1 MKKLAYKLLIAL
13 TIGGTASGLQSCG
26 DWLDINTNEYAAT
39 EVDPGYLFT
48 NAALNYSMKRCGA
61 DQFLTLMYA
70 AQTASEQTQWFNYI
84 FGGEPYGIDAEYS
97 SGNAWVGT
105 YSSTGY
111 NLQRAIGFAQ
121 EKGHVNAEAQC
132 KILTAN
138 VFWET
143 TMLFGDIPYSEAW
156 HIDEIK
162 EPKFDTQKEVL
173 YALEELLDEALDQI
187 DESDPN
193 TISKYDLYYGG
204 DMTKWRKLAKSIKL
218 KIYMYLSNKE
228 DVGAEI
234 KALIEEGDL
243 LSSSADD
250 CKFPFYDSPGNRNPN
265 AEFDNQNPGLLGW
278 MYFGTPEIVDPMNAT
293 NDPRRPIYFYP
304 NKEGLYVGIASTH
317 EGSAME
323 AEDPSEI
330 TEARFNLDNLF
341 KSDYPD
347 VICSYPEVMF
357 YVAEAYVRGLGVTK
371 DLTKADEYFKK
382 GLEASCTNVGVAAAD
397 AKTFADGV
405 PALSTLG
412 GDEKAIE
419 AIAAQQRIEM
429 MMRPLEAWSEQ
440 RRTDYPKLEVPEM
453 IRTLYTDLISR
464 WPYPSRESLVN
475 DNVPQVDGI
484 WTKMWFQK

>member
-1 MKKLAYKLLIAL
+1 
-13 TIGGTASGLQSCG
+13 
-26 DWLDINTNEYAAT
+26 
-39 EVDPGYLFT
+39 
-48 NAALNYSMKRCGA
+48 
-61 DQFLTLMYA
+61 
-70 AQTASEQTQWFNYI
+70 
-84 FGGEPYGIDAEYS
+84 
-97 SGNAWVGT
+97 
-105 YSSTGY
+105 
-111 NLQRAIGFAQ
+111 
-121 EKGHVNAEAQC
+121 
-132 KILTAN
+132 
-138 VFWET
+138 
-143 TMLFGDIPYSEAW
+143 MLFGDIPYSEAW

-173 YALEELLDEALDQI
+173 DALEGLLDEALGQI

-204 DMTKWRKLAKSIKL
+204 DMAKWRKLAKSIKL

-228 DVGAEI
+228 DVSAKI

-265 AEFDNQNPGLLGW
+265 AEFDNQNPGFLGW

-293 NDPRRPIYFYP
+293 DDPRRPFYFYA
-304 NKEGLYVGIASTH
+304 NEEGKYVGIASTH
-317 EGSAME
+317 EGSAMD

-330 TEARFNLDNLF
+330 TEARFNLENLF

-357 YVAEAYVRGLGVTK
+357 YVAEAYARGLGVTK
-371 DLTKADEYFKK
+371 DLTKANEYFKK
-382 GLEASCTNVGVAAAD
+382 GLEASCTNIGVAAAD
-397 AKTFADGV
+397 AKSFADGV

-412 GDEKAIE
+412 GDEKVIE

-440 RRTDYPKLEVPEM
+440 RRTGYPKLEVPEM
-453 IRTLYTDLISR
+453 IRSLYTDLISR

>member
-1 MKKLAYKLLIAL
+1 
-13 TIGGTASGLQSCG
+13 
-26 DWLDINTNEYAAT
+26 
-39 EVDPGYLFT
+39 
-48 NAALNYSMKRCGA
+48 
-61 DQFLTLMYA
+61 
-70 AQTASEQTQWFNYI
+70 
-84 FGGEPYGIDAEYS
+84 
-97 SGNAWVGT
+97 
-105 YSSTGY
+105 
-111 NLQRAIGFAQ
+111 
-121 EKGHVNAEAQC
+121 
-132 KILTAN
+132 
-138 VFWET
+138 
-143 TMLFGDIPYSEAW
+143 MLFGDIPYSEAW

-193 TISKYDLYYGG
+193 TISKYDLYYGR

-265 AEFDNQNPGLLGW
+265 AEFDNQNPDLLGW

-347 VICSYPEVMF
+347 VICSYPEVMS
-357 YVAEAYVRGLGVTK
+357 AAW
-371 DLTKADEYFKK
+371 
-382 GLEASCTNVGVAAAD
+382 ASPKTSPKPTN
-397 AKTFADGV
+397 
-405 PALSTLG
+405 
-412 GDEKAIE
+412 
-419 AIAAQQRIEM
+419 
-429 MMRPLEAWSEQ
+429 
-440 RRTDYPKLEVPEM
+440 
-453 IRTLYTDLISR
+453 ISR
-464 WPYPSRESLVN
+464 RVWKHPAPTSESLRPMPRPSPTEFPPSRR
-475 DNVPQVDGI
+475 
-484 WTKMWFQK
+484 WAATKKRSKPLPHSSVSR

>member
-1 MKKLAYKLLIAL
+1 
-13 TIGGTASGLQSCG
+13 
-26 DWLDINTNEYAAT
+26 
-39 EVDPGYLFT
+39 
-48 NAALNYSMKRCGA
+48 
-61 DQFLTLMYA
+61 
-70 AQTASEQTQWFNYI
+70 
-84 FGGEPYGIDAEYS
+84 
-97 SGNAWVGT
+97 
-105 YSSTGY
+105 
-111 NLQRAIGFAQ
+111 
-121 EKGHVNAEAQC
+121 
-132 KILTAN
+132 
-138 VFWET
+138 
-143 TMLFGDIPYSEAW
+143 MLFGDIPYSEAW

-317 EGSAME
+317 EG
-323 AEDPSEI
+323 PPWRPKI
-330 TEARFNLDNLF
+330 LR
-341 KSDYPD
+341 KSPKR
-347 VICSYPEVMF
+347 VSTSTTCS
-357 YVAEAYVRGLGVTK
+357 
-371 DLTKADEYFKK
+371 
-382 GLEASCTNVGVAAAD
+382 S
-397 AKTFADGV
+397 
-405 PALSTLG
+405 
-412 GDEKAIE
+412 
-419 AIAAQQRIEM
+419 
-429 MMRPLEAWSEQ
+429 
-440 RRTDYPKLEVPEM
+440 RTTP
-453 IRTLYTDLISR
+453 T
-464 WPYPSRESLVN
+464 
-475 DNVPQVDGI
+475 
-484 WTKMWFQK
+484 

>member
-1 MKKLAYKLLIAL
+1 MKKLTYKFLIAL

-234 KALIEEGDL
+234 KALI
-243 LSSSADD
+243 
-250 CKFPFYDSPGNRNPN
+250 
-265 AEFDNQNPGLLGW
+265 DNSDGKLTAGL
-278 MYFGTPEIVDPMNAT
+278 T
-293 NDPRRPIYFYP
+293 
-304 NKEGLYVGIASTH
+304 
-317 EGSAME
+317 
-323 AEDPSEI
+323 
-330 TEARFNLDNLF
+330 
-341 KSDYPD
+341 
-347 VICSYPEVMF
+347 
-357 YVAEAYVRGLGVTK
+357 GV
-371 DLTKADEYFKK
+371 LT
-382 GLEASCTNVGVAAAD
+382 
-397 AKTFADGV
+397 DG
-405 PALSTLG
+405 
-412 GDEKAIE
+412 E
-419 AIAAQQRIEM
+419 
-429 MMRPLEAWSEQ
+429 
-440 RRTDYPKLEVPEM
+440 
-453 IRTLYTDLISR
+453 
-464 WPYPSRESLVN
+464 
-475 DNVPQVDGI
+475 
-484 WTKMWFQK
+484 

>member
-1 MKKLAYKLLIAL
+1 
-13 TIGGTASGLQSCG
+13 
-26 DWLDINTNEYAAT
+26 
-39 EVDPGYLFT
+39 
-48 NAALNYSMKRCGA
+48 
-61 DQFLTLMYA
+61 
-70 AQTASEQTQWFNYI
+70 
-84 FGGEPYGIDAEYS
+84 
-97 SGNAWVGT
+97 
-105 YSSTGY
+105 
-111 NLQRAIGFAQ
+111 
-121 EKGHVNAEAQC
+121 
-132 KILTAN
+132 
-138 VFWET
+138 
-143 TMLFGDIPYSEAW
+143 MLFGDIPYSEAW
-156 HIDEIK
+156 RIDEIK

-173 YALEELLDEALDQI
+173 YALEELLDEALNQI

-347 VICSYPEVMF
+347 VICSYPGSDVLCS
-357 YVAEAYVRGLGVTK
+357 RGLCPRPGRHQRPHQSRRIFQEGSGSILHQTSESLRPMQ
-371 DLTKADEYFKK
+371 DLRRRSSRPLDT
-382 GLEASCTNVGVAAAD
+382 GRRR
-397 AKTFADGV
+397 
-405 PALSTLG
+405 
-412 GDEKAIE
+412 KAIE